1 MTSWVAKAL
10 SGLDEAET
18 KEFLR
23 CIEAKQADMGYDR
36 GKFVFVLY
44 FSSRDLPLTAF
55 FPFIPAICRCLLPF
69 SRPFPLFPTHFL
81 SFALFHPLPF
91 TLFRLLPRTFG
102 INSSH

>member
-1 MTSWVAKAL
+1 MTSGWVAKAL

-69 SRPFPLFPTHFL
+69 STLFRSFPPIFYPSPFSTLY
-81 SFALFHPLPF
+81 PLPF
-91 TLFRLLPRTFG
+91 SAFYRVRLG
-102 INSSH
+102 